1 MPQALRPAVKL
12 HAEGQHQMGRLGFSI
27 GCGGSPVRFLPRR
40 WFAEALLSGQN
51 PGLRFTTVIAVPI
64 ETPVICVVCIGDIIS
79 STPSVTAI
87 NHTVRRGRLQQKS
100 GKKRLGVIDDMGI
113 AGVGGRARAAVK
125 N

>member
-1 MPQALRPAVKL
+1 M
-12 HAEGQHQMGRLGFSI
+12 GQLGSST
-27 GCGGSPVRFLPRR
+27 GCGGPPVRFRPRR

-51 PGLRFTTVIAVPI
+51 SGLRFTTVIAVPI
-64 ETPVICVVCIGDIIS
+64 ETPVICVVCISDIMC

-100 GKKRLGVIDDMGI
+100 GKKRVGVIDDMGI
-113 AGVGGRARAAVK
+113 AGVGGRARAAAK